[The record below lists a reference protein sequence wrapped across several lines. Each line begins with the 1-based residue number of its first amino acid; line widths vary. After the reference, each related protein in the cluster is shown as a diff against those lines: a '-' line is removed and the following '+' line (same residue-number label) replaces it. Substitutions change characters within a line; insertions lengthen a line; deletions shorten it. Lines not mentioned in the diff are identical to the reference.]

1 MKNVPS
7 FWLTNI
13 SNRNVSLADLA
24 LTVRARTS
32 INLLDKKH
40 YQYTPEQLEASA
52 KNGSIFKKQRLV
64 KVRKVAPTQVSA
76 DMLLER
82 GAVIPTRQRSI
93 LDIKEEKYEELAI
106 TDEQFVED
114 VMEEPKP
121 IKS

>member
-1 MKNVPS
+1 M
-7 FWLTNI
+7 
-13 SNRNVSLADLA
+13 ADLA